1 MLKVSEAAS
10 LALHAAAFLA
20 GRPGEVVT
28 TGEVA
33 SVLDVSENH
42 LSKVLQRLAKA
53 GLVRSTRGPRGGF
66 MLSRSPDD
74 LTLLEVYEAIE
85 GPLGTTNCLFSRP
98 VCNGECILG
107 DLLTD
112 VNARI
117 RARLT
122 QTKLSAVPQLAGVK

>member
-10 LALHAAAFLA
+10 LALHTAVFLA
-20 GRPGEVVT
+20 GRPEEVVT

-33 SVLDVSENH
+33 SALDVSENH

-53 GLVRSTRGPRGGF
+53 GLMRSTRGPRGGF

-85 GPLGTTNCLFSRP
+85 GPLGTTNCLFGRP
-98 VCNGECILG
+98 ACDGECILG

-112 VNARI
+112 VNAQI
-117 RARLT
+117 REYLT
-122 QTKLSAVPQLAGVK
+122 RTKLSAAPQLAGAK